1 MKKAREDEECP
12 RQRSTWR
19 LSNSNFDWVQD
30 ESARLGISMNGAL
43 NVLLADARP
52 AHRHRG
58 GRVTAKDGKVTA
70 KLETRKVV
78 H

>member
-1 MKKAREDEECP
+1 MKKAREEEECP

-30 ESARLGISMNGAL
+30 EAARLGVSMNGAL
-43 NVLLADARP
+43 NVLLAEARP

-58 GRVTAKDGKVTA
+58 GRMTAKDSKVTA
-70 KLETRKVV
+70 KLETGKAV